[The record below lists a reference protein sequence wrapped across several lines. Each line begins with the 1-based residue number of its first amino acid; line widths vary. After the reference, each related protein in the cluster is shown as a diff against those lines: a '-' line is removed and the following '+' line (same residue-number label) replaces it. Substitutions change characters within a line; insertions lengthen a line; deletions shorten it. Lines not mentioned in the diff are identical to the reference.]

1 MPSPRPFC
9 LLVDLVLPHVA
20 LQGVSC
26 PLLLENVSNKL
37 SFQWQLS
44 PDRSVSQHLHNSQSN
59 ILKQN
64 VLPSPR
70 GFICKIILKHQ
81 SSFLLAWP
89 GNTSLGLEYCNVLFK
104 GLPES
109 RYTSSKVSTF
119 PTHPLSPNQNMIESK

>member
-1 MPSPRPFC
+1 MPSPCPIC
-9 LLVDLVLPHVA
+9 LLVDLVLPPVA

-26 PLLLENVSNKL
+26 LLLLENVSNKL

-89 GNTSLGLEYCNVLFK
+89 VNTSLGLEYCNVLFK